1 MYRVKEAK
9 LANQPFEGRVTV
21 SAKPVA
27 ESRKQ
32 RFPAGS
38 VRISTDQPL
47 GDLAVLLLEP
57 DSPDSFFQWGFFLE
71 CLTPTEYVEA
81 YVMQPMAERML
92 AEDSQLE
99 AELEKKVASDSTF
112 AASPRQRLQWFY
124 QRTPFYDAQW
134 QLYPVAREVK
144 L

>member
-1 MYRVKEAK
+1 
-9 LANQPFEGRVTV
+9 
-21 SAKPVA
+21 
-27 ESRKQ
+27 
-32 RFPAGS
+32 
-38 VRISTDQPL
+38 
-47 GDLAVLLLEP
+47 
-57 DSPDSFFQWGFFLE
+57 
-71 CLTPTEYVEA
+71 
-81 YVMQPMAERML
+81 MQPMAERML